1 MCMWLQCDATVCN
14 CNVIP
19 LCAAKVC
26 MCIRV
31 CMCGCNVM
39 PLCVAKV
46 CVYVCVCVYVW
57 LQWDATVC
65 GYGVCVCVYVCVC
78 VAAV

>member
-1 MCMWLQCDATVCN
+1 
-14 CNVIP
+14 
-19 LCAAKVC
+19 
-26 MCIRV
+26 
-31 CMCGCNVM
+31 MCGCNVM

-65 GYGVCVCVYVCVC
+65 GYGVCVCVCMCVYVWLQCDATVRDC
-78 VAAV
+78 KVTLLSS